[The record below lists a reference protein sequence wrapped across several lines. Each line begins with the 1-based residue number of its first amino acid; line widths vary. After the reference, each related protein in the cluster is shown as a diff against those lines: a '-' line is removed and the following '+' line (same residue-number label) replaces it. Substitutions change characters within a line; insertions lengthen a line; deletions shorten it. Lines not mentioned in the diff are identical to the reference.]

1 VTHTKGPVLQEDH
14 YYPFGL
20 SISALSSTAPLS
32 KPNNYLYNGK
42 ELQQETEW
50 YDYGARMY
58 DPQLGRF
65 FTQDRFAEKYL
76 DFSPYQY
83 AANNPILYIDVN
95 GDSISVAEQ
104 YREQFQADLQ
114 ATFGDKA
121 SSFSFNESG
130 KVVFTGNKKD
140 FKGSERKALKGFQ
153 KVLNEETTTNVIYE
167 DQIEIAGQTIP
178 AAGEGGALSILA
190 SENPGL
196 LTENI
201 VLISP
206 NNTPSELNYVEF
218 SAGFPQKTVDNNR
231 ATSLFHELGHIIH
244 AGQDQAKVIQFDNT
258 VRSIQKATNPD
269 GTFRKSPLKKR
280 TPDITHNRA
289 SGGVITGGN

>member
-1 VTHTKGPVLQEDH
+1 MGCLKLTYRPKKSSPLKVSWNRNEAKNPCKGVE
-14 YYPFGL
+14 
-20 SISALSSTAPLS
+20 
-32 KPNNYLYNGK
+32 NYLYNGK

-121 SSFSFNESG
+121 SSFSFNEI
-130 KVVFTGNKKD
+130 VLTID
-140 FKGSERKALKGFQ
+140 FK
-153 KVLNEETTTNVIYE
+153 I
-167 DQIEIAGQTIP
+167 
-178 AAGEGGALSILA
+178 
-190 SENPGL
+190 
-196 LTENI
+196 
-201 VLISP
+201 
-206 NNTPSELNYVEF
+206 
-218 SAGFPQKTVDNNR
+218 
-231 ATSLFHELGHIIH
+231 
-244 AGQDQAKVIQFDNT
+244 
-258 VRSIQKATNPD
+258 
-269 GTFRKSPLKKR
+269 
-280 TPDITHNRA
+280 
-289 SGGVITGGN
+289 